1 MSDNYS
7 LSINNLFLECKG
19 ANAVTVALNKFDM
32 TSIFLSVVDPI
43 FKSKSMTQILCGIDY
58 DETESSKLRYQIAI
72 VIFKYL
78 TVDCRQVKQ
87 EISGLMNTLF
97 LLKCEL
103 DDILDT
109 FHALHDKLLNWLA
122 TNKIRET
129 LAWEEKFTNAIGHVT
144 SIVCLKK
151 FVYEK
156 PLTLEDKRDCNSVID
171 KSRYSDMHYS
181 DDKKISA
188 LEFSKESEIESELI
202 DDLSD
207 YENEMSDAL
216 YEDELLT
223 SNMVEL
229 SSNVLEHYSKLLNQT
244 VEFKDL
250 AYCIE
255 TITVVL
261 ANLDLK
267 SFDAKQ
273 SKKLKIYLEN
283 IISDLSDWK
292 DKMFIACDTLDIH
305 YLDASMLSSCAQI
318 EMLVSPTAE
327 EEDDDELE
335 LF

>member
-7 LSINNLFLECKG
+7 LSIDNLFVECKG
-19 ANAVTVALNKFDM
+19 ANAITVSLNKFDM
-32 TSIFLSVVDPI
+32 TSIFISVVDPI

-58 DETESSKLRYQIAI
+58 DESESAKLRYQIAI

-78 TVDCRQVKQ
+78 TVECRQVKQ
-87 EISGLMNTLF
+87 EISGLMNRLL

-103 DDILDT
+103 DDILDA
-109 FHALHDKLLNWLA
+109 FHILHDKLLNWLA
-122 TNKIRET
+122 VNKIRET
-129 LAWEEKFTNAIGHVT
+129 LVWEEKFTNAIGHVS
-144 SIVCLKK
+144 SIVSLKK
-151 FVYEK
+151 FLHEK
-156 PLTLEDKRDCNSVID
+156 PIALDIKRDCNSVID

-188 LEFSKESEIESELI
+188 LEFSKENEIESELI

-216 YEDELLT
+216 YEDEQLT
-223 SNMVEL
+223 PNMIEL
-229 SSNVLEHYSKLLNQT
+229 SSNILEHYSKLLNQT

-250 AYCIE
+250 AYCIK

-261 ANLDLK
+261 ENLDVK
-267 SFDAKQ
+267 SLDAKQ
-273 SKKLKIYLEN
+273 SKKLKVYLEN

-305 YLDASMLSSCAQI
+305 YLDASMLSSCAQV
-318 EMLVSPTAE
+318 EMLISPVT

>member
-7 LSINNLFLECKG
+7 LGIDNVFLECKG
-19 ANAVTVALNKFDM
+19 ANAVTVSLNKFDM
-32 TSIFLSVVDPI
+32 TSIFISVVDPI

-58 DETESSKLRYQIAI
+58 DEIESAKLRYQIAI

-87 EISGLMNTLF
+87 EISGLMNRLF

-103 DDILDT
+103 DDILDA
-109 FHALHDKLLNWLA
+109 FHILHDKLLKWLSI
-122 TNKIRET
+122 NKIRET
-129 LAWEEKFTNAIGHVT
+129 FAWEEKFTNAIGHVS
-144 SIVCLKK
+144 SIVSLKK
-151 FVYEK
+151 FVHEK
-156 PLTLEDKRDCNSVID
+156 PIILDEKRDCNSVID
-171 KSRYSDMHYS
+171 KSRYKDMHYS
-181 DDKKISA
+181 DDKKTSA
-188 LEFSKESEIESELI
+188 LEFSKDNEIESELI

-216 YEDELLT
+216 YENELLT

-255 TITVVL
+255 TVTVVL
-261 ANLDLK
+261 ANLDVK
-267 SFDAKQ
+267 NIDSKQ

-318 EMLVSPTAE
+318 EMLITPTV